1 MFKRRAPNDGDYTKF
16 DENLFG
22 NLVNSEVI
30 PVTGDKSDT
39 QQSYFTPEERDPFFT
54 DSFTGRP
61 EDAYMPSPAYSASST
76 QANANVSSYGSAAPD
91 TSTTTPFYNTQS
103 DTSFTAPQTNTA
115 PSFQNPAPQVSSYVP
130 QTSNNTT
137 YGLATPKP
145 QIPFADNSLLM
156 PLRTSERP
164 KLYALRSN
172 ANVLLYEYT
181 DRLEFYKVLPDGVE
195 FYYAKPKN

>member
-30 PVTGDKSDT
+30 PVTGDKTDT
-39 QQSYFTPEERDPFFT
+39 QSYFTPEERDPLFT

-61 EDAYMPSPAYSASST
+61 EDAYTPSPAYAAPSMPAPDKSAS
-76 QANANVSSYGSAAPD
+76 
-91 TSTTTPFYNTQS
+91 TPFYSAQS
-103 DTSFTAPQTNTA
+103 DTTFTAPQQSYVA
-115 PSFQNPAPQVSSYVP
+115 PQSFQNPAPQSSYAP
-130 QTSNNTT
+130 QASSNAT
-137 YGLATPKP
+137 YGLAMPKP
-145 QIPFADNSLLM
+145 QIPFTDNSFSM

-172 ANVLLYEYT
+172 ANVLVYEYT
-181 DRLEFYKVLPDGVE
+181 DRLEFYKILPDGVE